1 MRIAHR
7 AYTAT
12 LLINPVFIRNPG
24 TEYIAKRKE
33 IEDILHGREK
43 IHNIYSCAK
52 RYFTSKRC
60 ERLKFIA
67 KRRYQ
72 TFSISFRKL
81 HVKRMLFSRVNISY
95 FSANTH
101 IVFH

>member
-52 RYFTSKRC
+52 RYFT
-60 ERLKFIA
+60 
-67 KRRYQ
+67 
-72 TFSISFRKL
+72 
-81 HVKRMLFSRVNISY
+81 
-95 FSANTH
+95 
-101 IVFH
+101 